1 MRKIFL
7 LRHGKTLFPDGE
19 KRCIGRTDLPLS
31 EDGKNQALAWKSREE
46 LAGVTKIYTS
56 PLRR

>member
-46 LAGVTKIYTS
+46 LAGVTKI
-56 PLRR
+56 